1 MSITGTTLDGKAI
14 DEITW
19 TSKGGEPGELTLL
32 PGTYT
37 LREKVAPDGYETA
50 DDIVFSVGLD
60 GSVTID
66 GKKQDSNTV
75 VMKDKPGKSGIL
87 FSKPR
92 SAAVPSW
99 LERNSP

>member
-1 MSITGTTLDGKAI
+1 MQDNTIVMTDQYRTHQVTVNKNSLTSGITNIDGAQMSITGTTLDGKAI
-14 DEITW
+14 DEIAW

-66 GKKQDSNTV
+66 G
-75 VMKDKPGKSGIL
+75 
-87 FSKPR
+87 
-92 SAAVPSW
+92 
-99 LERNSP
+99 